1 MHNELSWSQDLTLST
16 CMLHVQRLYIAVIIY
31 SMYSS
36 PMFGLW
42 SGLEFSTCAIMWV
55 LRIFGF
61 QGCGCDLVMQEDPC
75 GAHEA
80 TQEDK

>member
-1 MHNELSWSQDLTLST
+1 MHNELSWSQDPTLST
-16 CMLHVQRLYIAVIIY
+16 CMFHVQRLYVAVIIY

-55 LRIFGF
+55 LRSFGF
-61 QGCGCDLVMQEDPC
+61 QGCGCDLVAEEYLC
-75 GAHEA
+75 SNHEA